1 MPATSKAPAKKATAK
16 RAAAKK
22 APAKKASVGDS
33 LRTHI
38 EENDRVLGRIAE
50 SLEVAQAD
58 LGKLRGSVGT
68 GVNEL
73 RRDLS
78 KLLRDASRDVTRL
91 GKSTRKDLERLQKDM
106 VAAARPKSN
115 GAGKAKARVSKATS
129 KR

>member
-1 MPATSKAPAKKATAK
+1 MPVTRKAPAKKAAAK
-16 RAAAKK
+16 KAAAKK
-22 APAKKASVGDS
+22 PSVS
-33 LRTHI
+33 VSIRSHI

-50 SLEVAQAD
+50 SLDVAQAD

-68 GVNEL
+68 GVSEL

-78 KLLRDASRDVTRL
+78 KLLRDARRDVTKL

-115 GAGKAKARVSKATS
+115 GAGAARARAKK
-129 KR
+129 